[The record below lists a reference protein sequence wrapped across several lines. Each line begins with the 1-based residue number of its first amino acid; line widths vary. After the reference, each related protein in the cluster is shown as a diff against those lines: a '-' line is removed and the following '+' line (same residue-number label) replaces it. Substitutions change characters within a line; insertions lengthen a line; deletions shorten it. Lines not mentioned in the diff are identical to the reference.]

1 MIRSLELRRNEAA
14 VPMRSEALRGRPAI
28 PVFVSRPASR
38 PEYSRTVLPRRVL
51 MKCLESPAMARQSWS
66 GLFIAAGL
74 TDQNVSAIAATTA
87 ALAANIRMATAS
99 GRIIAGMI
107 GALYGES

>member
-1 MIRSLELRRNEAA
+1 MIRSRVLRRNEAA

-51 MKCLESPAMARQSWS
+51 MKCLESPAMTQSWS

>member
-1 MIRSLELRRNEAA
+1 
-14 VPMRSEALRGRPAI
+14 
-28 PVFVSRPASR
+28 
-38 PEYSRTVLPRRVL
+38 
-51 MKCLESPAMARQSWS
+51 MARQSWS

-107 GALYGES
+107 GAFYGES

>member
-1 MIRSLELRRNEAA
+1 MGDNS
-14 VPMRSEALRGRPAI
+14 
-28 PVFVSRPASR
+28 
-38 PEYSRTVLPRRVL
+38 
-51 MKCLESPAMARQSWS
+51 
-66 GLFIAAGL
+66 AGAFHCGGP